1 MEGERAAQE
10 EGEAMSA
17 AGPRIRRRIVRNEGP
32 DPIDIFVGKRL
43 RERRRKENLSQSA
56 VAARLGVSF
65 QAVQKYESAGMRLS
79 ASTLF
84 RLGQLLGV
92 GPAYFF
98 EGYAGTPPEAAI
110 KRKKQGKR

>member
-1 MEGERAAQE
+1 MKAA
-10 EGEAMSA
+10 AFK
-17 AGPRIRRRIVRNEGP
+17 RRVIRDEGP

-56 VAARLGVSF
+56 VAARLGVTF
-65 QAVQKYESAGMRLS
+65 QAVQKYEAGTIRIA
-79 ASTLF
+79 ASTLY

-98 EGYAGTPPEAAI
+98 EGYVGTPSEAAI
-110 KRKKQGKR
+110 KRKKKAKR